1 MTFNTHF
8 VFQTKKV
15 AKQHQLTIKL
25 ISKQARQETI
35 STYVILIFILGC
47 KSMLILFLLACIGD
61 FPCHAIED

>member
-25 ISKQARQETI
+25 ISKQARLHAT
-35 STYVILIFILGC
+35 
-47 KSMLILFLLACIGD
+47 KSVRMRAVYKKQSVLMLS
-61 FPCHAIED
+61 